1 MKRIAFIISLIL
13 VLSCD
18 KNSNDPIGAH
28 DEGYLEVTFTYN
40 GSEVDDIELSP
51 QMQTIEIAVGMSH
64 EAIGWKVSSDQEWC
78 VVDNAQTHTGS
89 SKFSVSVPAN
99 IDLTDRSVATITLK
113 AGYYKKDFQ
122 IRQRGK
128 VVVVDKVYSLSNSSA
143 GLLDLAVKYRDG
155 VKWSIDSPQWV
166 RTEVKGTQPCE
177 DGILATVSVE
187 WDANASEARYGTL
200 GFINDH
206 DDVPSEYFSL
216 YQLGSE
222 YSSTDNGS
230 VIIAGKDA
238 EAMEIKM
245 PAGFF
250 NDIEACDWVSA
261 SDKSINEDG
270 TETWTLKFSDNISD
284 VLENIGKSR
293 SKTLKLLSA
302 HNSADVTLPEFS
314 QDYCSAGGLMSV
326 QGLKSFA
333 KTYREAGD
341 LNIWM
346 SDDKIMVL
354 NDLDLTDLVD
364 WTSIGTEMKP
374 FTLKLDGCGNT
385 ISGFKSSAS
394 LLGVCENTTISNLTF
409 DNTCELSLQ
418 SSFDRDCYLAPL
430 AEKVSNTTISNCE
443 SSVKV
448 SLAGSA
454 EADGLKVY
462 VGGLVAVVE
471 GDVSVSGCRSKSDLT
486 IQYIPK
492 SDQSFISVGGAIGYA
507 GKDSKFTV
515 SDTDWDGNIIYH
527 VNGGDVVGVL
537 SVGGVIGLT
546 DESVNLTVDKATA
559 KGKIKVDMKR
569 RAHNWKATTAFGGV
583 VGAALT
589 GGIIR
594 NCINDCEFVW
604 ENETTNSSGYMFAM
618 GGIVGRIENGT
629 AVISTCTNN
638 APLINRHWNNNGW
651 ADRFKAHK
659 TGGIIGGYGTSDQLD
674 KSTSNIRI
682 ENCHNTSKVLSQRGF
697 TGGIAGYLVNAK
709 VTGCSFT
716 GDCKADGNAN
726 PYLGGIVG
734 GVQNSVIKD
743 SEVRAYLSSFSGGS
757 CDSRAGGVVGLLY
770 SASEVSNCFYSGD
783 IVTGDNGIKE
793 VYFGG
798 IAADTETSCIITG
811 CGFNGSILGQNI
823 DENNFD
829 GYITGDREAVI
840 EDNNVYWEVLK

>member
-1 MKRIAFIISLIL
+1 M
-13 VLSCD
+13 
-18 KNSNDPIGAH
+18 
-28 DEGYLEVTFTYN
+28 
-40 GSEVDDIELSP
+40 
-51 QMQTIEIAVGMSH
+51 
-64 EAIGWKVSSDQEWC
+64 
-78 VVDNAQTHTGS
+78 
-89 SKFSVSVPAN
+89 
-99 IDLTDRSVATITLK
+99 
-113 AGYYKKDFQ
+113 
-122 IRQRGK
+122 
-128 VVVVDKVYSLSNSSA
+128 
-143 GLLDLAVKYRDG
+143 
-155 VKWSIDSPQWV
+155 
-166 RTEVKGTQPCE
+166 
-177 DGILATVSVE
+177 
-187 WDANASEARYGTL
+187 
-200 GFINDH
+200 
-206 DDVPSEYFSL
+206 
-216 YQLGSE
+216 
-222 YSSTDNGS
+222 
-230 VIIAGKDA
+230 
-238 EAMEIKM
+238 
-245 PAGFF
+245 
-250 NDIEACDWVSA
+250 
-261 SDKSINEDG
+261 
-270 TETWTLKFSDNISD
+270 
-284 VLENIGKSR
+284 
-293 SKTLKLLSA
+293 
-302 HNSADVTLPEFS
+302 
-314 QDYCSAGGLMSV
+314 
-326 QGLKSFA
+326 
-333 KTYREAGD
+333 
-341 LNIWM
+341 
-346 SDDKIMVL
+346 
-354 NDLDLTDLVD
+354 
-364 WTSIGTEMKP
+364 
-374 FTLKLDGCGNT
+374 
-385 ISGFKSSAS
+385 
-394 LLGVCENTTISNLTF
+394 
-409 DNTCELSLQ
+409 
-418 SSFDRDCYLAPL
+418 
-430 AEKVSNTTISNCE
+430 
-443 SSVKV
+443 
-448 SLAGSA
+448 
-454 EADGLKVY
+454 
-462 VGGLVAVVE
+462 
-471 GDVSVSGCRSKSDLT
+471 T

-546 DESVNLTVDKATA
+546 DESVNLTVDKATS

-697 TGGIAGYLVNAK
+697 TGGIAGYLVNAE

-783 IVTGDNGIKE
+783 IVTGDNGTKV

-798 IAADTETSCIITG
+798 IAADTETSCKIKD

-829 GYITGDREAVI
+829 GYITGDREAVL
-840 EDNNVYWEVLK
+840 EGDNVYWEVLK